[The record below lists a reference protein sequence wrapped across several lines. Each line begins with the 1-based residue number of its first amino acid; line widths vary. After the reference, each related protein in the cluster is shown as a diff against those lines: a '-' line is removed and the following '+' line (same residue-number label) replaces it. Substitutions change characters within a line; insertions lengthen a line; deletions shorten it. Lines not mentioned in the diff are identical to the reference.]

1 MKDLSNYGSLRATV
15 DADLFTSGS
24 YEDTDDITI
33 AGMMAVNDFHFGK
46 KPKDDYAAFDKLIIT
61 MTEVSPKKYIFH
73 GDSIILRHPY
83 FKYEKYDSLDN
94 IQTMFGKDGQN
105 IDAAKA
111 DSAKFNLIIELKDG
125 LSKNENA
132 WGLSKKIGDQRIIYI
147 DTEFYNDYTNG
158 NHRNRIEAI
167 VFHEMGHSIINRR
180 HTTKQNSLMNP
191 DNLSSGSL
199 YEKSFG
205 KIDSVYR
212 EQLLDELFNL
222 K

>member
-1 MKDLSNYGSLRATV
+1 MGIKLIMRNLTKMKKILFLSIIVQAC
-15 DADLFTSGS
+15 
-24 YEDTDDITI
+24 
-33 AGMMAVNDFHFGK
+33 
-46 KPKDDYAAFDKLIIT
+46 AFD
-61 MTEVSPKKYIFH
+61 
-73 GDSIILRHPY
+73 
-83 FKYEKYDSLDN
+83 
-94 IQTMFGKDGQN
+94 QTIEYR
-105 IDAAKA
+105 IDTLLSGYMESFYKEA
-111 DSAKFNLIIELKDG
+111 SARNYKVDKFNLIIELKDG

-191 DNLSSGSL
+191 DNLGSGSL

>member
-1 MKDLSNYGSLRATV
+1 MGIKLIMIKLTKMKKILFLSIIVQAC
-15 DADLFTSGS
+15 
-24 YEDTDDITI
+24 
-33 AGMMAVNDFHFGK
+33 
-46 KPKDDYAAFDKLIIT
+46 AFD
-61 MTEVSPKKYIFH
+61 
-73 GDSIILRHPY
+73 
-83 FKYEKYDSLDN
+83 
-94 IQTMFGKDGQN
+94 QTIEYR
-105 IDAAKA
+105 IDPLLLGYMESFYKEA
-111 DSAKFNLIIELKDG
+111 SARNYKIDKFNLIVGLKYG
-125 LSKNENA
+125 LSKNENS

-147 DTEFYNDYTNG
+147 DTEFYNDYTKG

-205 KIDSVYR
+205 KVDSVYR